1 MLQQA
6 ISAFVQEARDILE
19 ELEDQ
24 LLALEDD
31 KSPAK
36 VDEIFRALHTIKGSG
51 AMFGYT
57 CLSQFTHHFEG
68 AFELVRAGSLPVESH
83 LIDLCFQA
91 RDMMAVFLDF
101 DGDSPQARALVDSDE
116 VLSIV
121 AQLKKVAQPSE
132 IESSG
137 NVEVTGTT
145 QDEKPRTY
153 RIMFRPEPMALE
165 YGMRP
170 DLLLSELSELGEIE
184 VIYDVTAVP
193 QLSELNPKHACLGY
207 EILLNASVDP
217 ALIEEIFIF
226 ADAADLQIEETGNG
240 ESKEFNA
247 LCEATHGTDAVS
259 SDPQNSDSP
268 AFCVEV
274 PEVPATDSK
283 TPAKA
288 NPVSMSKSTNLVHP
302 ARKSMQADAIRVP
315 AGRIDDMMDSLG
327 ELVIAQARLDAEVQ
341 GRDDPALE
349 AVVEEVSRL
358 VVGLRDATLSIRMM
372 PIETVFGKFRRVVR
386 DLAAEL
392 EKDVKLVTEGGET
405 ELDKN
410 VIDRIG
416 EPIVHMIRN
425 SVDHGIET
433 TEQRR
438 ASGKNGSGIVKL
450 SACQEGGEILISIE
464 DNGVGL
470 DTEAIRNRALDRGMI
485 EPDDV
490 LSESALQ
497 KLVFEPGFSTTQE
510 VTSVSGRGV
519 GMDAVKT
526 VMEALGGTIDVISK
540 KGQGTRVTLRLPVT
554 LAIIDGLRVRLGESV
569 YVVPLSSVEECVELA
584 ARDTDQQSERFML
597 EIRNEMVPYLKLE
610 DLFSQD
616 SDRAPIRRVVIVRV
630 DGVRVGLMVDDI
642 LGQGQTVIKSL
653 SSYHSKIPGLG
664 GATIMGDG
672 RVALIIDVATLVRS
686 VSPLT
691 RNILSAA

>member
-1 MLQQA
+1 MLEQA

-193 QLSELNPKHACLGY
+193 QLSELNPKHAYLGY
-207 EILLNASVDP
+207 EILLKASVDP

-226 ADAADLQIEETGNG
+226 ADAADLQIEET
-240 ESKEFNA
+240 
-247 LCEATHGTDAVS
+247 
-259 SDPQNSDSP
+259 
-268 AFCVEV
+268 
-274 PEVPATDSK
+274 
-283 TPAKA
+283 
-288 NPVSMSKSTNLVHP
+288 
-302 ARKSMQADAIRVP
+302 
-315 AGRIDDMMDSLG
+315 
-327 ELVIAQARLDAEVQ
+327 
-341 GRDDPALE
+341 
-349 AVVEEVSRL
+349 
-358 VVGLRDATLSIRMM
+358 
-372 PIETVFGKFRRVVR
+372 
-386 DLAAEL
+386 
-392 EKDVKLVTEGGET
+392 
-405 ELDKN
+405 
-410 VIDRIG
+410 
-416 EPIVHMIRN
+416 
-425 SVDHGIET
+425 
-433 TEQRR
+433 
-438 ASGKNGSGIVKL
+438 
-450 SACQEGGEILISIE
+450 
-464 DNGVGL
+464 
-470 DTEAIRNRALDRGMI
+470 
-485 EPDDV
+485 
-490 LSESALQ
+490 
-497 KLVFEPGFSTTQE
+497 
-510 VTSVSGRGV
+510 
-519 GMDAVKT
+519 
-526 VMEALGGTIDVISK
+526 
-540 KGQGTRVTLRLPVT
+540 
-554 LAIIDGLRVRLGESV
+554 
-569 YVVPLSSVEECVELA
+569 
-584 ARDTDQQSERFML
+584 
-597 EIRNEMVPYLKLE
+597 
-610 DLFSQD
+610 
-616 SDRAPIRRVVIVRV
+616 
-630 DGVRVGLMVDDI
+630 
-642 LGQGQTVIKSL
+642 
-653 SSYHSKIPGLG
+653 
-664 GATIMGDG
+664 
-672 RVALIIDVATLVRS
+672 
-686 VSPLT
+686 
-691 RNILSAA
+691 